1 MEGTAKGRE
10 AVDPRAG
17 DSIQRALDFAEARL
31 GHDIGLAEMAA
42 AACYSPFYFSR
53 LFSLAT
59 GHAPY
64 DYLMRRRVARAAEA
78 VVDGDDPL
86 IDIALRF
93 GFASP
98 DTFARAFRRCFGM
111 APSEARRAGTYP
123 GAVARSAI
131 SRDFVEEALMRPFG
145 SPAREWAEETILADR
160 GGRAAAD
167 PDGSFFEI
175 AQRNESLEPLGSF
188 AGVESASG
196 GGASY
201 PDRETRL
208 PAGVRARFRVGE
220 SAIRLAHVIDYA
232 YRAWF
237 PLSGLPRLPP
247 FDVTSWADGVPE
259 YFELH
264 LGVESN
270 GASTDGSL
278 SGNH

>member
-1 MEGTAKGRE
+1 VEGRTERRE

-17 DSIQRALDFAEARL
+17 DSIQRALDLAEARL
-31 GHDIGLAEMAA
+31 GQDIGLAEMSA

-53 LFSLAT
+53 IFSHAT

-78 VVDGDDPL
+78 VVDGDDAL

-131 SRDFVEEALMRPFG
+131 SRDFVEEALRTPFG
-145 SPAREWAEETILADR
+145 PPAKEWAEEVVLADP
-160 GGRAAAD
+160 GGRAPAGL
-167 PDGSFFEI
+167 DGSFFEI
-175 AQRNESLEPLGSF
+175 AQRD
-188 AGVESASG
+188 SALAPQWLFV
-196 GGASY
+196 GALAARGMETVY
-201 PDRETRL
+201 PGRETRL
-208 PAGVRARFRVGE
+208 PAGVRARFRVGA
-220 SAIRLAHVIDYA
+220 SASRLAHVVEYA
-232 YRAWF
+232 YRSWL
-237 PLSGLPRLPP
+237 PLSGRVSLPP
-247 FDVTSWADGVPE
+247 FDVAAWLEGVPV

-264 LGVESN
+264 LAE
-270 GASTDGSL
+270 
-278 SGNH
+278 